1 LPGAGGRGGG
11 RHNTAALLEKVLSGL
26 GGGPCPTVV
35 AMDGGRRAVAGPIAA
50 VVEVVIEVF
59 IRLMLRGGFPFVEV
73 HDRLAF
79 VIVAGRVDRGGEPEG
94 SGGGG
99 GSGRDAH
106 GPRSLA
112 EQGGTRDVPW
122 GCGEPGERSSCDR
135 WMEEARNRGDGT
147 NGDDLTHIDGRC
159 RLAEGRTR
167 GGSLPLR
174 ALIGS
179 IDKLLGSLLA
189 RAIMLHGRKK
199 GNVHDS
205 KEIKRHNVEMAGKEN
220 IS

>member
-1 LPGAGGRGGG
+1 MGGRAMVCVIDGARG
-11 RHNTAALLEKVLSGL
+11 RGWGRQNTAALLENVLSGL

-79 VIVAGRVDRGGEPEG
+79 VIVAGRVDRGGEREG

-112 EQGGTRDVPW
+112 EQEGTALACGAGGNEGCAVGLW
-122 GCGEPGERSSCDR
+122 GAGREEQLRS
-135 WMEEARNRGDGT
+135 MDG
-147 NGDDLTHIDGRC
+147 
-159 RLAEGRTR
+159 
-167 GGSLPLR
+167 GGSKQR
-174 ALIGS
+174 RR
-179 IDKLLGSLLA
+179 DK
-189 RAIMLHGRKK
+189 R
-199 GNVHDS
+199 
-205 KEIKRHNVEMAGKEN
+205 
-220 IS
+220 

>member
-1 LPGAGGRGGG
+1 MGGRAMVCVIDGARGSGGG
-11 RHNTAALLEKVLSGL
+11 RQNTAALLENVLSGL

-79 VIVAGRVDRGGEPEG
+79 VIVAGRVDRGGEREG

-112 EQGGTRDVPW
+112 EQEGTALACGAGGNEGCAVGLW
-122 GCGEPGERSSCDR
+122 GAGREEQLRS
-135 WMEEARNRGDGT
+135 MDG
-147 NGDDLTHIDGRC
+147 
-159 RLAEGRTR
+159 
-167 GGSLPLR
+167 GGSKQR
-174 ALIGS
+174 RR
-179 IDKLLGSLLA
+179 DK
-189 RAIMLHGRKK
+189 R
-199 GNVHDS
+199 
-205 KEIKRHNVEMAGKEN
+205 
-220 IS
+220 